1 MLLLVLSNY
10 YWVLYHSNFA
20 HNYTTKNKAYIIDQV
35 TKVNDT
41 NFPCTYT
48 SVTCASSSDV
58 HNIFLSCKCL
68 LEF

>member
-1 MLLLVLSNY
+1 MLLLVLGNAQM
-10 YWVLYHSNFA
+10 LLHHSNFA

-41 NFPCTYT
+41 IFPCTYT
-48 SVTCASSSDV
+48 SVTCASSADV

-68 LEF
+68 FEF